1 MKGNNIM
8 TTVHNSLPS
17 KKVSLH
23 LKGQYKNNQGLNS
36 SPDLYPYKQL
46 PDSPGSLLLFLFSEL
61 VALNIKPYAEPSPI
75 STPLF
80 NCWLHPLLNI

>member
-1 MKGNNIM
+1 M

-17 KKVSLH
+17 KKVSFH
-23 LKGQYKNNQGLNS
+23 LKSQYKNNQVLNS

-46 PDSPGSLLLFLFSEL
+46 PDSPGSLLLYLFSEL
-61 VALNIKPYAEPSPI
+61 EGLNLKPYTKPSLI

-80 NCWLHPLLNI
+80 NC

>member
-1 MKGNNIM
+1 MRGNNIM

-17 KKVSLH
+17 KKVSFH
-23 LKGQYKNNQGLNS
+23 LKSQYKNNQVLNS

-46 PDSPGSLLLFLFSEL
+46 PDSPGSLLLYLFSEL
-61 VALNIKPYAEPSPI
+61 VALNLKPYSKPSLI

-80 NCWLHPLLNI
+80 NC